1 MMSRFEL
8 ENKSLEELQ
17 VLGRKYG
24 IQPIRGYSERD
35 SWIDTIT
42 RFPYKAID
50 QMRDGVGLHSPG
62 VEAYHHLTM
71 LLDLLGEPTD
81 SQAALIRATHL
92 SEWMEDPTWRFY
104 QEKLFELWRM
114 RFLLMEVRK
123 LLLG

>member
-1 MMSRFEL
+1 MMSRKEL
-8 ENKSLEELQ
+8 ENKTLEELQ
-17 VLGRKYG
+17 VLGRKYR
-24 IQPIRGYSERD
+24 IQPIKSYGKREA
-35 SWIDTIT
+35 WINTLS

-50 QMRDGVGLHSPG
+50 QMRDGIGLHSPG

-81 SQAALIRATHL
+81 SQAALIRATHMA
-92 SEWMEDPTWRFY
+92 EWMDDPTWRFY